1 MLKNRGRL
9 VFIINL
15 SSETGIAIHI
25 SKFISIA
32 AFQVTMFPPIPALF
46 IYIYIYIY
54 IYINAVSY
62 IYIYIYIYMKNT
74 QPIVIFYLL

>member
-46 IYIYIYIY
+46 LFIYIYIYEKHTTH
-54 IYINAVSY
+54 SY
-62 IYIYIYIYMKNT
+62 FLFALTKG
-74 QPIVIFYLL
+74 

>member
-9 VFIINL
+9 LEEWKLISWAKLVFIMNL

-25 SKFISIA
+25 SKLISIA

-46 IYIYIYIY
+46 IYIYIYR
-54 IYINAVSY
+54 
-62 IYIYIYIYMKNT
+62 
-74 QPIVIFYLL
+74 